1 MVDRYGLM
9 GPRIKTKDNFKPIE
23 SCELEKIRSMLR
35 FYDFHTMN
43 SISGYD
49 AVVRYKCP
57 NPSRFGDVVIGNCS
71 LETYEKLETVIMSFF
86 IKGVQLLSEQICY
99 IIKYD
104 KSWVVDKRLCVSLA
118 TLLSNKQITDAY
130 SGICVEKESKVIELF
145 AKSCFRYNSFVQFA
159 FPETQLIITPTDHLD
174 IFFSSPAKQELRELL
189 TKTISSDERKLLD
202 IKTAPTY

>member
-23 SCELEKIRSMLR
+23 SCELEKIRSMLC

-71 LETYEKLETVIMSFF
+71 LETYEKLETVIMS
-86 IKGVQLLSEQICY
+86 
-99 IIKYD
+99 
-104 KSWVVDKRLCVSLA
+104 
-118 TLLSNKQITDAY
+118 
-130 SGICVEKESKVIELF
+130 
-145 AKSCFRYNSFVQFA
+145 
-159 FPETQLIITPTDHLD
+159 
-174 IFFSSPAKQELRELL
+174 
-189 TKTISSDERKLLD
+189 
-202 IKTAPTY
+202 